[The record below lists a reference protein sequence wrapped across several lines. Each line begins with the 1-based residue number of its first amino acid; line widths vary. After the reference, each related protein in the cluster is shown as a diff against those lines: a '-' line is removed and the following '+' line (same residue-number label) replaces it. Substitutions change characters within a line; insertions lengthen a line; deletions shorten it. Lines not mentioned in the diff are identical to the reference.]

1 MSLVAILGAGP
12 LGANTAERLARTG
25 WCRHIVLID
34 PDRGVAAGKAL
45 DLCQAATLEPSDTRV
60 TASDDAAACASAAVI
75 IVADD
80 ASSASELQ
88 GEAALALLG
97 RTARANHEA
106 PILCAGNTHRWLV
119 DHAQFELPRSRGRV
133 VGTAPHALQG
143 ALEAVVAARMG
154 TSALDVRIP
163 LLGVAPGRVI
173 VAWDHARVDGQ
184 AAMTRCD
191 VQVLRSIERDLMR
204 LSPLGPYAL
213 ASAASAATVACLT
226 MSPRRFTCHV
236 PIDVGEAAGCVGMAS
251 VRLGPRGVVDVQVPS
266 LTAQER
272 LAMERAVRQPA

>member
-25 WCRHIVLID
+25 WCRHIVFVD
-34 PDRGVAAGKAL
+34 ADRDVAEGKAL
-45 DLCQAATLEPSDTRV
+45 DLCQAAILEPSDTRV
-60 TASDDAAACASAAVI
+60 MATDDPAACGSAAVI
-75 IVADD
+75 LVADA

-88 GEAALALLG
+88 GEGALALLG
-97 RTARANHEA
+97 RAARMNLDA
-106 PILCAGNTHRWLV
+106 PILCAGSTHRWLV

-133 VGTAPHALQG
+133 VGTAPHALQC

-173 VAWDHARVDGQ
+173 VAWDHARIDGQ
-184 AAMTRCD
+184 SAMTRCD
-191 VQVLRSIERDLMR
+191 AQMLRAIERDVVR

-213 ASAASAATVACLT
+213 ASAASAATLACLT
-226 MSPRRFTCHV
+226 MSRRRFTCHV
-236 PIDVGEAAGCVGMAS
+236 PIDVGDATGCVGMAS